1 MSRAMEHIRYLV
13 DTIGYRPPTSEGER
27 WASKYIQGVFA
38 QLGLE
43 NQVEPFSSYRT
54 FSYPYMILFA
64 LSILGSLL
72 AGGGHGF
79 LGFVL
84 AGLAAA
90 GFYLENTCRAVVS
103 KILPHEPS
111 QNVVARIPAKA
122 EPRRRVVVCA
132 HYDTSRTGLSFHPRF
147 VKGFRRSSVFTI
159 LSILGMPFFI
169 LLGGLFWSSLFSLLR
184 VLATV
189 WLAVGFFLLL
199 HREVY
204 GKNVYG
210 ANDNASGTG
219 VLLAVAEDLAREPL
233 ESTEVWI
240 AATGCEEAGMVGMIN
255 FLDRHEVELREAL
268 IVNLDN
274 LGAGK
279 LKYVTGE
286 GMIRAWPSD
295 PELLMLSAEVCREN
309 PDLVLG
315 PHEYRTLPT
324 DAYAALVK
332 GFRAMSVMAF
342 DDEGVLP
349 NWHWET
355 DLIENLEE
363 KNLTEAQRFVL
374 LLLKK
379 IDSEK

>member
-1 MSRAMEHIRYLV
+1 MSRAMEHVRYLV

-27 WASKYIQGVFA
+27 WASKYIQEVLA
-38 QLGLE
+38 KLGLDY
-43 NQVEPFSSYRT
+43 QVEPFKSHRT

-64 LSILGSLL
+64 ASILGSLL

-84 AGLAAA
+84 ASLAAA
-90 GFYLENTCRAVVS
+90 GFYLENTCRGVVS
-103 KILPHEPS
+103 RILPHEPS
-111 QNVVARIPAKA
+111 QNVVARIPAKG

-147 VKGFRRSSVFTI
+147 VKGFRRSSVLTI

-169 LLGGLFWSSLFSLLR
+169 LLGGLFWSGLFSLLR
-184 VLATV
+184 VLAAL

-219 VLLAVAEDLAREPL
+219 VLLAVAEELAGAPL
-233 ESTEVWI
+233 ESTEVWV

-279 LKYVTGE
+279 LKYITGE

-309 PDLVLG
+309 PDLLLG

-355 DLIENLEE
+355 DLLENLDE
-363 KNLTEAQRFVL
+363 KNLMDAHRFVAL
-374 LLLKK
+374 LLRK

>member
-1 MSRAMEHIRYLV
+1 MSRAMEHVRYLV
-13 DTIGYRPPTSEGER
+13 DTIGYRPPGSEGER
-27 WASKYIQGVFA
+27 WASKYIQEVLA
-38 QLGLE
+38 KLGLE
-43 NQVEPFSSYRT
+43 NQAEPFSSHRT

-64 LSILGSLL
+64 ASVLGSLL

-84 AGLAAA
+84 AALAAA
-90 GFYLENTCRAVVS
+90 GFYLENTCRPVVS
-103 KILPHEPS
+103 RILPHEPS
-111 QNVVARIPAKA
+111 QNVVARIPARG

-159 LSILGMPFFI
+159 LSILGMPLFI
-169 LLGGLFWSSLFSLLR
+169 LLGGLFWSGLFSLLR

-189 WLAVGFFLLL
+189 WLSIGFVLLL

-210 ANDNASGTG
+210 ANDNASATG
-219 VLLAVAEDLAREPL
+219 VLLAVAEDLAGSPL

-255 FLDRHEVELREAL
+255 FLNRHEVELREAL
-268 IVNLDN
+268 ILNLDN

-279 LKYVTGE
+279 LKYITGE

-309 PDLVLG
+309 PDLALG

-363 KNLTEAQRFVL
+363 KNLTDAQRFVL
-374 LLLKK
+374 LLLRK

>member
-1 MSRAMEHIRYLV
+1 MSRAMEHVRYLV
-13 DTIGYRPPTSEGER
+13 DTIGYRPPGSEGER
-27 WASKYIQGVFA
+27 WASKYIQEVLA
-38 QLGLE
+38 KLGLE
-43 NQVEPFSSYRT
+43 NQAEPFSSHRT

-64 LSILGSLL
+64 ASVLGSLL

-84 AGLAAA
+84 AALAAA
-90 GFYLENTCRAVVS
+90 GFYLENTCRPVVS
-103 KILPHEPS
+103 RILPHEPS
-111 QNVVARIPAKA
+111 QNVVARIPARG

-159 LSILGMPFFI
+159 LSILGMPLFI
-169 LLGGLFWSSLFSLLR
+169 LLGGLFWSGLFSLLR

-189 WLAVGFFLLL
+189 WLSIGFVLLL

-219 VLLAVAEDLAREPL
+219 VLLAVAEDLAGSPL

-255 FLDRHEVELREAL
+255 FLNRHEVELREAL
-268 IVNLDN
+268 ILNLDN

-279 LKYVTGE
+279 LKYITGE

-309 PDLVLG
+309 PDLALG

-363 KNLTEAQRFVL
+363 KNLTDAQRFVL
-374 LLLKK
+374 LLLRK